1 MNLKRFEILLPLNYN
16 DGRAIEREKFALTH
30 QELVRRFGAT
40 TVDTTRASGTWI
52 YRGTLYEDLLMRVTV
67 DSSEPGEAKAFLR
80 QYKEVLK
87 ARFEQLD
94 IWMTAHDV
102 ELI

>member
-16 DGRAIEREKFALTH
+16 DGGAIEPEKFALTH
-30 QELVRRFGAT
+30 QELVRQFGAT
-40 TVDTTRASGTWI
+40 TVDTTRPSGTWL
-52 YRGTLYEDLLMRVTV
+52 YRGTLYQDLLIRITV
-67 DSSEPGEAKAFLR
+67 DSPEPEAAKAFLR

-87 ARFEQLD
+87 VRFEQLD
-94 IWMTAHDV
+94 IWIAAHDI